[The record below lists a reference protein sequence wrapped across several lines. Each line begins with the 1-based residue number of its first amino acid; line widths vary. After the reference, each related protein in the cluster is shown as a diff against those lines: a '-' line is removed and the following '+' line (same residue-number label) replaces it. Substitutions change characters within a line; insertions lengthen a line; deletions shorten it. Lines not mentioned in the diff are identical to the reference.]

1 MVASPAAESRHTSEL
16 LVMVRRYVLLAFL
29 FFAVSFQGRLNAENW
44 GGWRGPRGDGTSL
57 ENNVPLR
64 WNGLSGE
71 NITWKIAVPGIGHSS
86 PIVWQERIFLATCD
100 TKTGDRLLM
109 CLDRQTGKTRWTK
122 SVTNSR
128 LETKHRLNSHASSTP
143 VTDGKIVVVS
153 FLEIDGSTVPA
164 TNVGRA
170 RPVTPGSM
178 VVAAYDLDGHQKWL
192 VKPGGFVS
200 VHGYCSCPVLFE
212 NLVIV
217 NGDHDGDSYIVA
229 LDRTTGKTVWKV
241 ERDHKTRS
249 YATPIIRE
257 VAGRTQMVVSGS
269 KSICS
274 YNPRNGSRYWKVNGP
289 TEQFVAS
296 MVFDGELF
304 YMAAGFPTHH
314 VLAVRPEGNGDVT
327 DTHVV
332 WHETNKVGCY
342 VPSPV
347 LVGDYLLVADD
358 NGTANC
364 FEAKTGKRQWRA
376 RLGKHYSASLVTAG
390 GLAYFL
396 ADDGVTKIVRPG
408 AEENVIAENALGEYC
423 YASPAISDG
432 QIFIRGE
439 KHLFCIGSRKKGS
452 E

>member
-1 MVASPAAESRHTSEL
+1 M
-16 LVMVRRYVLLAFL
+16 
-29 FFAVSFQGRLNAENW
+29 
-44 GGWRGPRGDGTSL
+44 
-57 ENNVPLR
+57 
-64 WNGLSGE
+64 
-71 NITWKIAVPGIGHSS
+71 
-86 PIVWQERIFLATCD
+86 
-100 TKTGDRLLM
+100 
-109 CLDRQTGKTRWTK
+109 
-122 SVTNSR
+122 
-128 LETKHRLNSHASSTP
+128 
-143 VTDGKIVVVS
+143 TDGKIVVVS
-153 FLEIDGSTVPA
+153 FLEVDGSTVPA

-170 RPVTPGSM
+170 RPVTPGTM
-178 VVAAYDLDGHQKWL
+178 VVAAYDLDGNQKWL

-212 NLVIV
+212 DLVIV

-229 LDRTTGKTVWKV
+229 LDRATGKTVWKV

-249 YATPIIRE
+249 YVTPIIRE
-257 VAGRTQMVVSGS
+257 IAGRTQMVVSGS

-274 YNPRNGSRYWKVNGP
+274 YNPRDGSRYWKVNGP

-296 MVFDGELF
+296 MVFDGRLF

-314 VLAVRPEGNGDVT
+314 VMAVRPEGNGDVT

-347 LVGDYLLVADD
+347 LTGDYLLVADD

-364 FEAKTGKRQWRA
+364 FEARTGERQWRA

-390 GLAYFL
+390 GLAYLL

-408 AEENVIAENALGEYC
+408 AEENVVAENPLGEYC

-439 KHLFCIGSRKKGS
+439 QHLFCIGSRKTGA

>member
-1 MVASPAAESRHTSEL
+1 
-16 LVMVRRYVLLAFL
+16 
-29 FFAVSFQGRLNAENW
+29 
-44 GGWRGPRGDGTSL
+44 
-57 ENNVPLR
+57 
-64 WNGLSGE
+64 
-71 NITWKIAVPGIGHSS
+71 
-86 PIVWQERIFLATCD
+86 
-100 TKTGDRLLM
+100 
-109 CLDRQTGKTRWTK
+109 
-122 SVTNSR
+122 
-128 LETKHRLNSHASSTP
+128 
-143 VTDGKIVVVS
+143 
-153 FLEIDGSTVPA
+153 
-164 TNVGRA
+164 
-170 RPVTPGSM
+170 M
-178 VVAAYDLDGHQKWL
+178 VVAAYDFDGNQKWL

-212 NLVIV
+212 DLVIV

-257 VAGRTQMVVSGS
+257 VAGRTQMVVCGS

-314 VLAVRPEGNGDVT
+314 VMAVRPDGNGDVT
-327 DTHVV
+327 GTHVV

-347 LVGDYLLVADD
+347 LAGDYLLVADD
-358 NGTANC
+358 NGTVNC
-364 FEAKTGKRQWRA
+364 FEAKTGKRQWRS

-408 AEENVIAENALGEYC
+408 AEEDVIAENPLGEYC

-439 KHLFCIGSRKKGS
+439 KHLFCIGSRKTGV

>member
-1 MVASPAAESRHTSEL
+1 MIRRSALWAL
-16 LVMVRRYVLLAFL
+16 LL
-29 FFAVSFQGRLNAENW
+29 FVVSFQGRVHAENW

-57 ENNVPLR
+57 ETNVPR
-64 WNGLSGE
+64 HWNGKTGE
-71 NITWKIAVPGIGHSS
+71 NIAWKVAVPGVGHSS
-86 PIVWQERIFLATCD
+86 PIVWQDRVFLSSCD
-100 TKTGDRLLM
+100 TETGDRLLLS
-109 CLDRQTGKTRWTK
+109 LDRRTGKPLWTK
-122 SVTNSR
+122 TVSTSI

-143 VTDGKIVVVS
+143 VTDGKIVVAS
-153 FLEIDGSTVPA
+153 FLEVDGSTIPA

-170 RPVTPGSM
+170 RPVTPGMM
-178 VVAAYDLDGHQKWL
+178 VVAAYDFEGNQKWL

-229 LDRTTGKTVWKV
+229 LDRETGKTVWKV
-241 ERDHKTRS
+241 SRDHKTRS
-249 YATPIIRE
+249 YVTPIIRE

-274 YNPRNGSRYWKVNGP
+274 YDPRTGSRFWKINGP

-296 MVFDGELF
+296 MVFDGQLF

-314 VLAVRPEGNGDVT
+314 VMAVRPEGNGDVT
-327 DTHVV
+327 ETHVV
-332 WHETNKVGCY
+332 WHETEKVGCY

-347 LVGDYLLVADD
+347 LTGDYLLVADD

-364 FEAKTGKRQWRA
+364 FEAKTGNRQWRA
-376 RLGKHYSASLVTAG
+376 RLGNHYSASLVTAG
-390 GLAYFL
+390 GLAYLL
-396 ADDGVTKIVRPG
+396 ADDGTTKIVKPG
-408 AEENVIAENALGEYC
+408 PGTEADIVAENPLGEFC
-423 YASPAISDG
+423 YASPAISNG

-439 KHLFCIGSRKKGS
+439 KHLFCIGGGQTGA

>member
-1 MVASPAAESRHTSEL
+1 MI
-16 LVMVRRYVLLAFL
+16 RRYALLAL
-29 FFAVSFQGRLNAENW
+29 LLIVVSFQSRLNAENW

-57 ENNVPLR
+57 ENNVPPR
-64 WNGLSGE
+64 WNGPTGE

-86 PIVWQERIFLATCD
+86 PIVWQDRVFLVSCD
-100 TKTGDRLLM
+100 TETGDRLLIS
-109 CLDRQTGKTRWTK
+109 LDRLTGKTRWTK
-122 SVTNSR
+122 TVLSKSL

-153 FLEIDGSTVPA
+153 FLEVDGSTVPA
-164 TNVGRA
+164 KNVGRS
-170 RPVTPGSM
+170 RPVTPGKM
-178 VVAAYDLDGHQKWL
+178 VLAAYDFEGNQKWL
-192 VKPGGFVS
+192 VRPGGFVS

-212 NLVIV
+212 DLVIV

-229 LDRTTGKTVWKV
+229 LDRNTGKTVWKV

-249 YATPIIRE
+249 YVTPIIRE
-257 VAGRTQMVVSGS
+257 VAGRTQMVLSGS

-274 YNPRNGSRYWKVNGP
+274 YDPRNGSRFWKINGP

-296 MVFDGELF
+296 MVFDGRLF

-314 VLAVRPEGNGDVT
+314 VMAVRPEGSGNVT

-332 WHETNKVGCY
+332 WHETNGVGCY

-347 LVGDYLLVADD
+347 LVGNYLLVADD
-358 NGTANC
+358 LGTANC
-364 FEAKTGKRQWRA
+364 FEAKTGVRQWRV
-376 RLGKHYSASLVTAG
+376 RLGNHFSASLVTAG

-396 ADDGVTKIVRPG
+396 ADNGITKIVRPG
-408 AEENVIAENALGEYC
+408 AEENVVAENPLGEYC
-423 YASPAISDG
+423 FASPAISDG

-439 KHLFCIGSRKKGS
+439 EHLFCIGPRQTGA

>member
-1 MVASPAAESRHTSEL
+1 MI
-16 LVMVRRYVLLAFL
+16 RRYVLMALL
-29 FFAVSFQGRLNAENW
+29 LLVVSFQGRLNAENW

-57 ENNVPLR
+57 ESNVPVH
-64 WNGLSGE
+64 WNGPSGE
-71 NITWKIAVPGIGHSS
+71 NITWKIVVPGIGHSS

-100 TKTGDRLLM
+100 TETGDRLLIS
-109 CLDRQTGKTRWTK
+109 LDRQTGKTLWTK
-122 SVTNSR
+122 TVANSL

-153 FLEIDGSTVPA
+153 FLEVDGSTVPA

-170 RPVTPGSM
+170 RPVTPGRM
-178 VVAAYDLDGHQKWL
+178 VVAAYDFDGNQKWL

-212 NLVIV
+212 DLVIV
-217 NGDHDGDSYIVA
+217 NGDHDGESYIVA

-249 YATPIIRE
+249 YVTPIIRE

-269 KSICS
+269 MSICS
-274 YNPRNGSRYWKVNGP
+274 YNPRDGSRYWKINGP

-296 MVFDGELF
+296 MVFDGKLF

-314 VLAVRPEGNGDVT
+314 VMAVRPDGSGNVT

-347 LVGDYLLVADD
+347 LTGDYLLVADD
-358 NGTANC
+358 NGTVNC
-364 FEAKTGKRQWRA
+364 FEAKTGTRQWRT
-376 RLGKHYSASLVTAG
+376 RMGKHYSASLVTAG
-390 GLAYFL
+390 GLTYFL

-408 AEENVIAENALGEYC
+408 AEENVVAENPLGEFC

-439 KHLFCIGSRKKGS
+439 KHLFCIGSRKTGA